1 MIDGDGENGSRGK
14 GFVGVERHFL
24 SAETSVFIP
33 LDYIILHKWT
43 THTGQEK
50 NKFVSVYNCDNLLL
64 HSHPLNW
71 LLKLLYMKIQTLLIR
86 R

>member
-1 MIDGDGENGSRGK
+1 MIDGDGENGSRRK

-50 NKFVSVYNCDNLLL
+50 NIC
-64 HSHPLNW
+64 
-71 LLKLLYMKIQTLLIR
+71 
-86 R
+86 